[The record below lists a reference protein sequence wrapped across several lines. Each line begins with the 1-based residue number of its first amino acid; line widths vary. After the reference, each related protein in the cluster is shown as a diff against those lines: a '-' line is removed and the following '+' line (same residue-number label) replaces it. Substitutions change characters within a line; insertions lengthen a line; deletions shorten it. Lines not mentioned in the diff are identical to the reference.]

1 MAKTTIGIDLGTS
14 NSCVAIAGD
23 GEPRVLNNARDE
35 AITPSVVYFKEDGSI
50 DVGLQAKVNVIHD
63 PANTVYSAKRLI
75 GRYFFSDEV
84 KKAKAVYSY
93 GIEEGPDHSIR
104 IKIRD
109 EVLSLAEISAMVLRE
124 MKQVAEGH
132 VGDDIEGAVIT
143 VPAFFNDN
151 QRQATRDAGQIAGLN
166 ILRILNEPT
175 AAALAYGFGKE
186 LDQRVAV
193 YDLGGGT
200 FDISILEINNDVF
213 EVLATA
219 GDTYLGGDDFDDR
232 IIDFLADR
240 FVAEH
245 KINLRNDP
253 HAYERLK
260 LQSEAIK
267 KEFSK
272 SEEVAYSIMDLAKD
286 EEGNALSIEGT
297 ISLQEFT
304 TLVMDLIQRTF
315 KVCDEAMQQA
325 SLTNRDLDGI
335 ILVGG
340 PTRLPLVRNSVKE
353 YFQQEP
359 KADIDPDKVVAVGAA
374 IHAAALTSDNQ
385 DTHLLDVT
393 PLTLRI
399 GVAGGL
405 AETIIEAN
413 TPIPIEQTRAFTTF
427 QDYQETVKL
436 RVYQGESRH
445 AEENEMLGE
454 FAFSGFETGR
464 RGEVRIDV
472 IFSINTDGIVEVTAM
487 DPATGVKASTELTL
501 SSGLSQEEIKEI
513 MEVGRANDVV
523 TETTIGTV
531 NLVKMPR
538 PQLVEADTLA
548 DDLDL
553 DDLSGDLDLAAND
566 LDDALSND
574 LGLDTS
580 EELALDGGD
589 KLNLGASDDLDAGD
603 QGVGEAPGGVVLD
616 DFAPDPAMEALIDE
630 NALDFDGDPDEG
642 MKLDLDT
649 GDSSNQADPS
659 MLTGDENELELETDE
674 DELELELDEKEPSQ
688 AEMQESRDL
697 LFGDG
702 DEDLSLTGDD
712 EEKPE

>member
-14 NSCVAIAGD
+14 NSCVAIASE
-23 GEPRVLNNARDE
+23 GEEPCVLTNARDE
-35 AITPSVVYFKEDGSI
+35 SITPSVVYFKEDGGI
-50 DVGLQAKVNVIHD
+50 DVGMQAKVNVIHD

-93 GIEEGPDHSIR
+93 SIEEGPDHSVR

-124 MKQVAEGH
+124 MKQIAEGH
-132 VGDDIEGAVIT
+132 VDNDIEGAVIT

-166 ILRILNEPT
+166 VLRILNEPT
-175 AAALAYGFGKE
+175 AAALAYGFGKD

-253 HAYERLK
+253 NAYERLK

-272 SEEVAYSIMDLAKD
+272 SEEVTYAIMDLARD
-286 EEGNALSIEGT
+286 EAGHSLSIEGT
-297 ISLQEFT
+297 INIKEFT
-304 TLVMDLIQRTF
+304 SLVMDLIQRTF

-325 SLTNRDLDGI
+325 GLTNRDLDGI

-340 PTRLPLVRNSVKE
+340 PTRLPLVRNSVQE

-359 KADIDPDKVVAVGAA
+359 KANIDPDKVVAVGAA
-374 IHAAALTSDNQ
+374 IHAAALTSENQ

-445 AEENEMLGE
+445 AEDNEMLGE

-472 IFSINTDGIVEVTAM
+472 IFSIDTDGIVEVTAM

-501 SSGLSQEEIKEI
+501 SSGLSQDEIQQI

-523 TETTIGTV
+523 TETAIGSV

-538 PQLVEADTLA
+538 RQVNEVPSQANPVTEELLPLPSADDQLELA
-548 DDLDL
+548 GDLDL
-553 DDLSGDLDLAAND
+553 DDLGGDLDLDAAAGGME
-566 LDDALSND
+566 LDANA
-574 LGLDTS
+574 GVATPGGGI
-580 EELALDGGD
+580 ELDG
-589 KLNLGASDDLDAGD
+589 
-603 QGVGEAPGGVVLD
+603 
-616 DFAPDPAMEALIDE
+616 FAPDPVIEALVDE
-630 NALDFDGDPDEG
+630 NSIDFEGNPDEALE
-642 MKLDLDT
+642 LDLE
-649 GDSSNQADPS
+649 ADPS
-659 MLTGDENELELETDE
+659 SSNNMDISLITSDDPELELEIDE
-674 DELELELDEKEPSQ
+674 SDGEMELELDDQEHGHV
-688 AEMQESRDL
+688 EMQESRDL
-697 LFGDG
+697 LFGDAG
-702 DEDLSLTGDD
+702 EDLSLED